1 MKNEKY
7 NNMLKLYTNPDIKKN
22 KNFIVDPNYLLL
34 GYKIIDNEY
43 NRNVIREIDKG
54 TYLDEHFF
62 IDRVG
67 QKLSLQY
74 LSTSAKILL
83 AIPVADGIINGTPMG
98 NKCGKLFLQNTEGNI
113 YMPVGR
119 LCSLVYGPYNRKL
132 DLSVDGVKID
142 NYCDYI
148 EYVEELY

>member
-1 MKNEKY
+1 
-7 NNMLKLYTNPDIKKN
+7 MLKIYTNPDIEKD
-22 KNFIVDPNYLLL
+22 KNFILDPNCLLL
-34 GYKIIDNEY
+34 GCKIMDNEY

-83 AIPVADGIINGTPMG
+83 AIPVADDIINGTPMG
-98 NKCGKLFLQNTEGNI
+98 NNCGKLLLQNTEGNI

-119 LCSLVYGPYNRKL
+119 LCSLVYEPYNRKL
-132 DLSVDGVKID
+132 DLAVDGVKID
-142 NYCDYI
+142 NYYDYI

>member
-1 MKNEKY
+1 MTFT
-7 NNMLKLYTNPDIKKN
+7 TNPDIEKD
-22 KNFIVDPNYLLL
+22 KNFILDPNYLLL
-34 GYKIIDNEY
+34 GCKIMDNEY

-98 NKCGKLFLQNTEGNI
+98 YNCGKLLLQNTEGNI
-113 YMPVGR
+113 YMPIGR
-119 LCSLVYGPYNRKL
+119 LCSLVYEPYNRKL
-132 DLSVDGVKID
+132 DLAVDGVKID
-142 NYCDYI
+142 NYYDYI

>member
-1 MKNEKY
+1 
-7 NNMLKLYTNPDIKKN
+7 MLKLYTNPDIEKD
-22 KNFIVDPNYLLL
+22 KNFILDPNYLLL
-34 GYKIIDNEY
+34 GCKIMDNEY

-83 AIPVADGIINGTPMG
+83 AIPVADGIINGTLMG
-98 NKCGKLFLQNTEGNI
+98 NKCGKLLLQNTEGNI

-119 LCSLVYGPYNRKL
+119 LCSLVYEPYNRKL
-132 DLSVDGVKID
+132 DLSMDGVKID
-142 NYCDYI
+142 NYYDYI
-148 EYVEELY
+148 EYVEKLY

>member
-142 NYCDYI
+142 NYYDYI

>member
-1 MKNEKY
+1 
-7 NNMLKLYTNPDIKKN
+7 MLKLYTNPDIEKD
-22 KNFIVDPNYLLL
+22 KNFILDPNYLLL
-34 GYKIIDNEY
+34 GCKIMDNEY

-98 NKCGKLFLQNTEGNI
+98 NNCGKLLLQNTEGNI

-119 LCSLVYGPYNRKL
+119 LCSLVYEPYNRKL
-132 DLSVDGVKID
+132 DLAVDGVKID
-142 NYCDYI
+142 NYYDYI
-148 EYVEELY
+148 EYLEELY

>member
-1 MKNEKY
+1 
-7 NNMLKLYTNPDIKKN
+7 MLKIYTNPDIEKD
-22 KNFIVDPNYLLL
+22 KNFILDPDYLLF
-34 GYKIIDNEY
+34 GCKIMDNEY

-54 TYLDEHFF
+54 TYLNEHFF
-62 IDRVG
+62 IDRAG

-98 NKCGKLFLQNTEGNI
+98 NNCGKLLLQNTEGNI

-132 DLSVDGVKID
+132 DLAVDGVKID

>member
-1 MKNEKY
+1 
-7 NNMLKLYTNPDIKKN
+7 MLKIYTNPDIEKD
-22 KNFIVDPNYLLL
+22 KNFILDPNYLLL
-34 GYKIIDNEY
+34 GCKIMDNEY

-98 NKCGKLFLQNTEGNI
+98 NNCGKLLLQNTEGNI

-119 LCSLVYGPYNRKL
+119 LCSLIYEPYNRKL
-132 DLSVDGVKID
+132 DLAVDGVKID
-142 NYCDYI
+142 NYYDYI

>member
-1 MKNEKY
+1 M
-7 NNMLKLYTNPDIKKN
+7 
-22 KNFIVDPNYLLL
+22 
-34 GYKIIDNEY
+34 DNEY

-98 NKCGKLFLQNTEGNI
+98 NNCGKLLLQNTEGNI
-113 YMPVGR
+113 YIPVGR
-119 LCSLVYGPYNRKL
+119 LCSLVYEPYNRKL

-142 NYCDYI
+142 NYYDYI
-148 EYVEELY
+148 EYLEELY

>member
-1 MKNEKY
+1 
-7 NNMLKLYTNPDIKKN
+7 MLKLYTNPDIEKD
-22 KNFIVDPNYLLL
+22 KNFILDPNYLLL
-34 GYKIIDNEY
+34 GCKIMDNEY

-98 NKCGKLFLQNTEGNI
+98 NKCGKLLLQNTEGNI

-119 LCSLVYGPYNRKL
+119 LCSLVYESYNRKL
-132 DLSVDGVKID
+132 DLSMDGVKID
-142 NYCDYI
+142 NYYDYI
-148 EYVEELY
+148 EYVEKLY

>member
-1 MKNEKY
+1 
-7 NNMLKLYTNPDIKKN
+7 MLKIYTNPDIEKD
-22 KNFIVDPNYLLL
+22 KNFILDPDYLLL

-98 NKCGKLFLQNTEGNI
+98 NNCGKLLLQNTEGNI

-119 LCSLVYGPYNRKL
+119 LCSLVYEPYNRKL
-132 DLSVDGVKID
+132 DLAVDGVKID
-142 NYCDYI
+142 NYYDYI
-148 EYVEELY
+148 EYLEKLY

>member
-1 MKNEKY
+1 
-7 NNMLKLYTNPDIKKN
+7 MLKLYTNPDIEKD
-22 KNFIVDPNYLLL
+22 KNFILDPNYLLL
-34 GYKIIDNEY
+34 GYKIMDNEY

-98 NKCGKLFLQNTEGNI
+98 NNCGKLLLQNTEGNI
-113 YMPVGR
+113 YIPVGR
-119 LCSLVYGPYNRKL
+119 LCSLVYEPYNRKL

-142 NYCDYI
+142 NYYDYI
-148 EYVEELY
+148 EYLEELY

>member
-1 MKNEKY
+1 
-7 NNMLKLYTNPDIKKN
+7 MLKLYTNPDIKKN

-54 TYLDEHFF
+54 TYLDEQFF
-62 IDRVG
+62 ITRDG
-67 QKLSLQY
+67 QKISLQY

-83 AIPVADGIINGTPMG
+83 ALPVTDDIINGTSMG
-98 NKCGKLFLQNTEGNI
+98 NNCGKLLLQNTEGNI
-113 YMPVGR
+113 YFPVSR

-132 DLSVDGVKID
+132 NLSVDGVKID
-142 NYCDYI
+142 NYYDYI
-148 EYVEELY
+148 EYLEELY

>member
-1 MKNEKY
+1 
-7 NNMLKLYTNPDIKKN
+7 MLKLYTNPDIKKN

-119 LCSLVYGPYNRKL
+119 LCSLVYEPYNRKL
-132 DLSVDGVKID
+132 DLAVDGVKTVSYTHLTLPT
-142 NYCDYI
+142 NSL
-148 EYVEELY
+148 V

>member
-1 MKNEKY
+1 
-7 NNMLKLYTNPDIKKN
+7 MLKLYTNPDIKKN

>member
-1 MKNEKY
+1 
-7 NNMLKLYTNPDIKKN
+7 MLKLYTNPDIEKD
-22 KNFIVDPNYLLL
+22 KNFILDPNYLLL
-34 GYKIIDNEY
+34 GCKIMDNEY

-54 TYLDEHFF
+54 TYQDEHFF

-98 NKCGKLFLQNTEGNI
+98 NKCGKLLLQNTEGNI

-119 LCSLVYGPYNRKL
+119 LCSLVYEPYNRKL
-132 DLSVDGVKID
+132 DLAVDGVKID
-142 NYCDYI
+142 NYYDYI

>member
-1 MKNEKY
+1 
-7 NNMLKLYTNPDIKKN
+7 MLKLYTNPDIKKN

-142 NYCDYI
+142 NYYDYI

>member
-1 MKNEKY
+1 
-7 NNMLKLYTNPDIKKN
+7 MLKLYTNPDIEKD
-22 KNFIVDPNYLLL
+22 KNFILDPNYLLL
-34 GYKIIDNEY
+34 GCKIMDNEY

-98 NKCGKLFLQNTEGNI
+98 NKCGKLLLQNTEGNI

-119 LCSLVYGPYNRKL
+119 LCSLVYEPYNRKL
-132 DLSVDGVKID
+132 DLSMDGVKID
-142 NYCDYI
+142 NYYDYI
-148 EYVEELY
+148 EYVEKLY

>member
-1 MKNEKY
+1 
-7 NNMLKLYTNPDIKKN
+7 MLKLYTNPDIEKD
-22 KNFIVDPNYLLL
+22 KNFILDPNYLLL
-34 GYKIIDNEY
+34 GCKIMDNEY

-83 AIPVADGIINGTPMG
+83 ALPVADGIINGTPMG
-98 NKCGKLFLQNTEGNI
+98 NNCGKLLLQNTEGNI

-142 NYCDYI
+142 NYYDYI
-148 EYVEELY
+148 EYLEELY

>member
-1 MKNEKY
+1 
-7 NNMLKLYTNPDIKKN
+7 MLKLYTNPDIKKN

-113 YMPVGR
+113 YMPVGSKR
-119 LCSLVYGPYNRKL
+119 PIRGC
-132 DLSVDGVKID
+132 
-142 NYCDYI
+142 I
-148 EYVEELY
+148 EISGCCM

>member
-1 MKNEKY
+1 
-7 NNMLKLYTNPDIKKN
+7 MLKLYTNPDIKKN
-22 KNFIVDPNYLLL
+22 KNFIVDPNYLLF
-34 GYKIIDNEY
+34 GYKIVDNEY
-43 NRNVIREIDKG
+43 NRNVIRKIDKG

-132 DLSVDGVKID
+132 DLSVDGMKID
-142 NYCDYI
+142 NYYDYI